1 MNSLVIWNWLL
12 WCNKQHTLNTEH
24 WNMNE
29 TLFLCA
35 IIQISLTLLYSLSHS
50 LSLSIHCSNA
60 DTKIKFLLFLFPRIT
75 ESLMIKKIS
84 FKSLLEKFLNIF
96 VVFFDEN
103 HYVLIYRLYLNF
115 EQRTKQSMNFDDGVK
130 FWLMKLLITK
140 KK

>member
-1 MNSLVIWNWLL
+1 
-12 WCNKQHTLNTEH
+12 
-24 WNMNE
+24 
-29 TLFLCA
+29 
-35 IIQISLTLLYSLSHS
+35 
-50 LSLSIHCSNA
+50 
-60 DTKIKFLLFLFPRIT
+60 
-75 ESLMIKKIS
+75 MIKKIS